1 MSAGP
6 ALLAQ
11 SMRVSDTSAGACA
24 KTGAAARQATAPAM
38 EQWIDLVMLLSFR
51 MAPLWKGASM
61 SVSEGYRT
69 YVIEQLA
76 TLPAVSTRRMFGGL
90 GLYSGEWFF
99 ALIDDDV
106 LYFKV
111 DDVNRDDYTSRGM
124 KAFMP
129 FPGQPSLGYFQVPED
144 VIEEAEDL
152 TRWARRSVEVAQRAG
167 LKKKKTVRLKPDPQ
181 KKDKTA
187 KKRKTPARKK

>member
-1 MSAGP
+1 
-6 ALLAQ
+6 
-11 SMRVSDTSAGACA
+11 
-24 KTGAAARQATAPAM
+24 
-38 EQWIDLVMLLSFR
+38 
-51 MAPLWKGASM
+51 M

-69 YVIEQLA
+69 YIIEQLA

-90 GLYSGEWFF
+90 GLYSGDWFF

-111 DDVNRDDYTSRGM
+111 DDANREDYVSRGM

-129 FPGQPSLGYFQVPED
+129 FPGQPSLGYFQVPVD

-152 TRWARRSVEVAQRAG
+152 TRWAQRSVEVAQRAG
-167 LKKKKTVRLKPDPQ
+167 LKKVRLKPAPR
-181 KKDKTA
+181 KKSKTA
-187 KKRKTPARKK
+187 KKRKNPARKK

>member
-1 MSAGP
+1 
-6 ALLAQ
+6 
-11 SMRVSDTSAGACA
+11 
-24 KTGAAARQATAPAM
+24 
-38 EQWIDLVMLLSFR
+38 
-51 MAPLWKGASM
+51 M
-61 SVSEGYRT
+61 SVSDHYRT
-69 YVIEQLA
+69 YIIEQLG
-76 TLPAVSTRRMFGGL
+76 TLPGLSTRRMFGGL

-111 DDVNRDDYTSRGM
+111 DDANREDYTSRGM

-129 FPGQPSLGYFQVPED
+129 FPGQPSLGYFQVPPE

-167 LKKKKTVRLKPDPQ
+167 MKKKRDRLKPDPQ
-181 KKDKTA
+181 KKKQHRRTV
-187 KKRKTPARKK
+187 PARKK

>member
-1 MSAGP
+1 
-6 ALLAQ
+6 
-11 SMRVSDTSAGACA
+11 
-24 KTGAAARQATAPAM
+24 
-38 EQWIDLVMLLSFR
+38 
-51 MAPLWKGASM
+51 
-61 SVSEGYRT
+61 
-69 YVIEQLA
+69 
-76 TLPAVSTRRMFGGL
+76 MFGGL

-111 DDVNRDDYTSRGM
+111 DDANREDYTSRGM

-187 KKRKTPARKK
+187 KKRKKRPARKK

>member
-1 MSAGP
+1 M
-6 ALLAQ
+6 
-11 SMRVSDTSAGACA
+11 
-24 KTGAAARQATAPAM
+24 AAPEKAR
-38 EQWIDLVMLLSFR
+38 
-51 MAPLWKGASM
+51 SM

-69 YVIEQLA
+69 YIIEQLT
-76 TLPAVSTRRMFGGL
+76 TLPALSTRRMFGGL
-90 GLYSGEWFF
+90 GLYSGDWFF

-111 DDVNRDDYTSRGM
+111 DDANRDDYVSRGM

-129 FPGQPSLGYFQVPED
+129 FPGQPSLGYFQVPVD

-152 TRWARRSVEVAQRAG
+152 TRWARKSVEVAQRAG
-167 LKKKKTVRLKPDPQ
+167 LKKI
-181 KKDKTA
+181 A

>member
-1 MSAGP
+1 
-6 ALLAQ
+6 
-11 SMRVSDTSAGACA
+11 
-24 KTGAAARQATAPAM
+24 
-38 EQWIDLVMLLSFR
+38 
-51 MAPLWKGASM
+51 M
-61 SVSEGYRT
+61 SVSDNYRT
-69 YVIEQLA
+69 YIIDQLGA
-76 TLPAVSTRRMFGGL
+76 LSGLSTRRMFGGL

-111 DDVNRDDYTSRGM
+111 DDANREEYTSRGM

-152 TRWARRSVEVAQRAG
+152 ARWARRSVEVAQRAG
-167 LKKKKTVRLKPDPQ
+167 VKKKRVRLKPDPQ
-181 KKDKTA
+181 KKSKTARTSKTA
-187 KKRKTPARKK
+187 KQRKTPARKK

>member
-1 MSAGP
+1 
-6 ALLAQ
+6 
-11 SMRVSDTSAGACA
+11 
-24 KTGAAARQATAPAM
+24 
-38 EQWIDLVMLLSFR
+38 
-51 MAPLWKGASM
+51 M
-61 SVSEGYRT
+61 SVSDNYRT
-69 YVIEQLA
+69 YIVDQLGA
-76 TLPAVSTRRMFGGL
+76 LAALSTRRMFGGL

-111 DDVNRDDYTSRGM
+111 DDANREDYTSRGM

-129 FPGQPSLGYFQVPED
+129 FPGQPSLGYFQVPPD

-152 TRWARRSVEVAQRAG
+152 TRWARKSVEVAQRAG
-167 LKKKKTVRLKPDPQ
+167 LKKNKRVRLKPDPQ
-181 KKDKTA
+181 KKGKTA